1 VGQFDIETVVDRRA
15 EFMAD
20 ERRRNIVGAN
30 PQGVPAAL
38 LGEAYML
45 GQLFMRIVKA
55 PKWWTDSDGGLLLK
69 DENIIGE
76 LYRMMELKVKERET
90 GVVDEGK
97 DAIKKLEKSAKKIVR
112 AEEGADA
119 QE

>member
-1 VGQFDIETVVDRRA
+1 
-15 EFMAD
+15 
-20 ERRRNIVGAN
+20 
-30 PQGVPAAL
+30 
-38 LGEAYML
+38 ML

-90 GVVDEGK
+90 GVVYEGK